1 MADLSLDALLVV
13 QDHDTSADQLRH
25 RRASL
30 PERLALAELDA
41 ARSRLEAEIADLA
54 ERAAELGRSQ
64 RRLEDE
70 VATIEA
76 KAADTDRTLYSGTVT
91 APKELQAMQ
100 HEVESLRRRASMLE
114 DDLLEVM
121 EAAEPVNAELASL
134 EERRDQAV
142 AESGRLRALI
152 DEAEVEIDAEL
163 AVVVRQRDEAVSAVP
178 APLVGTYEK
187 LRSHLGGVAVARL
200 DAGRCTGCHLAL
212 PATELDAARKEPS
225 GAVIYHE
232 ECGRI
237 LVRPDT

>member
-1 MADLSLDALLVV
+1 MADPSLDALLVL
-13 QDHDTSADQLRH
+13 QEHDTSADQLRH

-41 ARSRLEAEIADLA
+41 ARSGLEVEIADLA

-76 KAADTDRTLYSGTVT
+76 KAAETDRTLYSGTVT
-91 APKELQAMQ
+91 APKELQALQ
-100 HEVESLRRRASMLE
+100 HEVDALRRRASMLE
-114 DDLLEVM
+114 DDLLEIM
-121 EAAEPVNAELASL
+121 EAAEPVHAELAAL
-134 EERRDQAV
+134 EQRRDQAIV
-142 AESGRLRALI
+142 EAGRLRTLI
-152 DEAEVEIDAEL
+152 DEAETEIDAEL
-163 AVVVRQRDEAVSAVP
+163 AVVLRQRDEALAAVP
-178 APLVGTYEK
+178 APLLGTYEK
-187 LRSHLGGVAVARL
+187 LRDHLGGVAVARL

-212 PATELDAARKEPS
+212 PATELDVARKAPS
-225 GAVIYHE
+225 GAVIHHE